1 MKDIPTSPRIKQI
14 RHKSRM
20 RALRLSILFFVLF
33 LSIVWALSYFSNDEH
48 MEINKFVIT
57 GTHILD
63 KDKIERQ
70 VRKDLS
76 GKYIY
81 LFSRGN
87 GLIYPH
93 KQIYNN
99 LLINFPRIGELSIS
113 REGIKTLK
121 IEITERIGSYLY
133 CGVSV
138 PESKNEIG
146 ENCYYINN
154 DGYIFDKAPYFSG
167 NVYFKYY
174 MELPD
179 GTTTPLSKQMISVES
194 FHLFGRFIDGISS
207 LGFRPIYIVMGKD
220 GINFLYLSNGIN
232 DNQTKIMFKNDA
244 NLVNILENL
253 SLAMKKSEFAS
264 EINSK
269 YNRLLYIDLR
279 FKNKV
284 LYKFQ

>member
-14 RHKSRM
+14 RRKRRM
-20 RALRLSILFFVLF
+20 SVLRHFILFFMLF
-33 LSIVWALSYFSNDEH
+33 LSIIWALSYFSNAEN
-48 MEINKFVIT
+48 MVINKIIVT

-63 KDKIERQ
+63 QERIERE
-70 VRKDLS
+70 VKKDLS

-81 LFSRGN
+81 LFSKEN
-87 GLIYPH
+87 GFIYPQ
-93 KQIYNN
+93 KQIYKN
-99 LLINFPRIGELSIS
+99 LILNFPRIETLSIS
-113 REGIKTLK
+113 HEGLKTLK

-133 CGVSV
+133 CGASI
-138 PESKNEIG
+138 PENKNEIG

-174 MELPD
+174 LTLKD
-179 GTTTPLSKQMISVES
+179 GDANPLSRQMIDIER
-194 FHLFGRFIDGISS
+194 FHLLGRFIDGITS
-207 LGFRPIYIVMGKD
+207 LGFKPIYIVVGKD
-220 GINFLYLSNGIN
+220 GINSLYMDHGVN
-232 DNQTKIMFKNDA
+232 DTLPKILFKNDA
-244 NLVNILENL
+244 DLENILENL

-269 YNRLLYIDLR
+269 YNKLLYIDLR